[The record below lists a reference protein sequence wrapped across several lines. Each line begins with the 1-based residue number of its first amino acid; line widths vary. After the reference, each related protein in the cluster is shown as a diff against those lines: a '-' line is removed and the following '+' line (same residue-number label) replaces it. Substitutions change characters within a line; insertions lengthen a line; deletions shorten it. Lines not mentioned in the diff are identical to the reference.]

1 MGTGK
6 TAQGERV
13 GILNGAAREG
23 FPESKGIKVE
33 GPVEGPYPLPCS
45 LYFFSSS
52 LPAVVK
58 LRDSYA
64 CTAGE
69 RELGRGCSVV

>member
-6 TAQGERV
+6 TAPPQGERV
-13 GILNGAAREG
+13 EILNGAAREG

-58 LRDSYA
+58 LRD
-64 CTAGE
+64 G
-69 RELGRGCSVV
+69 